1 MSTSYIPADLRRLV
15 MGRAGDRCEYCLIPQ
30 ALALASHHVDH
41 VISEKHGGRTIS
53 ENLAL
58 SCSLCN
64 QAKGSDVASV
74 DESEVVV
81 RLFHP
86 RRDLWGEHFRMVTE
100 TGEIVG
106 LSAVG
111 QVTVRLL
118 QMNRAEYRSQRRLLL
133 RAGVLVV

>member
-15 MGRAGDRCEYCLIPQ
+15 VGRAWDRCEYFPQ

-41 VISEKHGGRTIS
+41 VISEEHGRRTIS

-64 QAKGSDVASV
+64 QAKGSDVGSV

-86 RRDLWGEHFRMVTE
+86 RRDRWGEHFRVAE

-106 LSAVG
+106 LSPEG
-111 QVTVRLL
+111 H
-118 QMNRAEYRSQRRLLL
+118 
-133 RAGVLVV
+133 